1 MAFTIDTFTSKLTKG
16 GALASLFE
24 CDLTSAKGSGM
35 DIADFRFLC
44 NSAVFPS
51 SAIEASSITY
61 MGTVIQIPGN
71 RPAGQLTTAVYN
83 DEDMKIRNH
92 IENWMEKLNGGKN
105 NKRETGFS
113 AINSYT
119 GSLKVKQLA
128 KEGGSITKS
137 YDFIDCWPSAVGE
150 ISLSWESNEIQTF
163 DITWEYGYFKSPQSD
178 IGY

>member
-61 MGTVIQIPGN
+61 MGRVIQIPGN
-71 RPAGQLTTAVYN
+71 RPAGQLTTTVYN

-92 IENWMEKLNGGKN
+92 IENWMELINSHKGNSRNSGMA
-105 NKRETGFS
+105 
-113 AINSYT
+113 AIGSYT
-119 GSLKVKQLA
+119 GSLKVKQLS
-128 KEGGSITKS
+128 KE
-137 YDFIDCWPSAVGE
+137 DVGTVKTYE
-150 ISLSWESNEIQTF
+150 FVLCQLRTL
-163 DITWEYGYFKSPQSD
+163 
-178 IGY
+178 